1 MSMNENV
8 RIVELN
14 RQILIMKRFRD
25 WKRWKVLLPVLMLL
39 LFYPIYIFKEKEI
52 IGPFLSAFA
61 HGDLLLFSA
70 LLLFEVSVEANH
82 IQHELGESYSDALD
96 DIIEG
101 PKIFGI
107 KLIVVYGAMKL
118 AVGHDNAPDSPNF
131 IRTAAYCFFC
141 ISIATL
147 VVTYSIFA
155 FWKTL
160 EKVVGK

>member
-1 MSMNENV
+1 MNENV

-14 RQILIMKRFRD
+14 RQVLIMKRFRD
-25 WKRWKVLLPVLMLL
+25 WQRWKVFLPVLMLF
-39 LFYPIYIFKEKEI
+39 LFYPIYMFKEKEM

-82 IQHELGESYSDALD
+82 ILHELGESYSDSMD
-96 DIIEG
+96 KIIEG
-101 PKIFGI
+101 ARISGI
-107 KLIVVYGAMKL
+107 VLIVVYGAMKL
-118 AVGHDNAPDSPNF
+118 TIGHDNTVNSPDF
-131 IRTAAYCFFC
+131 LRTATYCCFS
-141 ISIATL
+141 ISVVTL
-147 VVTYSIFA
+147 VVIYSIYA